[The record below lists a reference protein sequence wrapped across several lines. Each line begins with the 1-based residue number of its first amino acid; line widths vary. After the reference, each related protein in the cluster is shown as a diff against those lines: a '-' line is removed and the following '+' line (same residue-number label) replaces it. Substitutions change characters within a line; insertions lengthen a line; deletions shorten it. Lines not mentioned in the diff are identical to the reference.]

1 MKKSKK
7 LPQKALKTNAKKA
20 KEANVPII
28 SIGKAESKPK
38 VTKTSF
44 LKRENQLFVMVGL
57 NPKKEWLIF
66 SFSILIFLA
75 LGVTLSILMS
85 NFYLLIPTFI
95 LALIYG
101 YVFLDRPKSILKAK
115 KENLRMEFVKLF
127 SFLRVFLSNG
137 HSVYSALSETRSY
150 ARGDSLDLFDKLI
163 EGIDINK
170 TIEPYLEFADAFDS
184 IEIKQAMIAT
194 YELSLDGGKERFAHF
209 DSVFQRIS
217 EEKRDEAFYL
227 FKNKLANMNFFP
239 LIGSAFSMGLVTIAV
254 VTLMGNTNYGF

>member
-7 LPQKALKTNAKKA
+7 LPQKALKTNAKKMN
-20 KEANVPII
+20 ETYLSI
-28 SIGKAESKPK
+28 SATKKESKLKPI
-38 VTKTSF
+38 KTSF
-44 LKRENQLFVMVGL
+44 LKRANQLFVSVGL
-57 NPKKEWLIF
+57 NPKKEWLMF
-66 SFSILIFLA
+66 FFSILIFLT
-75 LGVTLSILMS
+75 LGVLLSILVT
-85 NFYLLIPTFI
+85 NFYLLIPTFV

-101 YVFLDRPKSILKAK
+101 YVFLDRPKSILKSR
-115 KENLRMEFVKLF
+115 KESLRMEFVKLF

-227 FKNKLANMNFFP
+227 FKNKLANMNFLP
-239 LIGSAFSMGLVTIAV
+239 LVGSAFSMGLVTIAV